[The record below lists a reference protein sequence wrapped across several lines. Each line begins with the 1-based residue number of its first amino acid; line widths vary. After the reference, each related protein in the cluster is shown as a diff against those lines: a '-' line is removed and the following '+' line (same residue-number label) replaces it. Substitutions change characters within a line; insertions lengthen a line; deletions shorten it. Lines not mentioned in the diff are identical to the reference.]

1 MQFQDEEISLR
12 DSYLLSSETDALAN
26 LAPLVK
32 NLPARQETLVRSL
45 GQEDPLEK
53 GQATHYS
60 ILGFLWWLRIRLQ
73 CGRPGFEP
81 WVAKIPWRREWQPL
95 QYSGPENSM
104 DCIVHMVAKRW
115 P

>member
-53 GQATHYS
+53 GN
-60 ILGFLWWLRIRLQ
+60 
-73 CGRPGFEP
+73 
-81 WVAKIPWRREWQPL
+81 PL
-95 QYSGPENSM
+95 QYSCLNTKEAGRLQSPESQRVGC
-104 DCIVHMVAKRW
+104 D
-115 P
+115 

>member
-60 ILGFLWWLRIRLQ
+60 ILGLPRWLI
-73 CGRPGFEP
+73 
-81 WVAKIPWRREWQPL
+81 W
-95 QYSGPENSM
+95 
-104 DCIVHMVAKRW
+104 
-115 P
+115 